1 MCITNMEA
9 TMLNLEAIVGVAAV
23 LPESKQMTSFGL
35 APHKVRDHRELRH
48 VAKARRR
55 FERCRKPSAGRSELA
70 CLKSRGRS
78 RELSSLATSPVVQS
92 FLNVRQSDFSHSFD
106 KSSNRREANLDLCSD
121 CGYSELFLGGNLN

>member
-1 MCITNMEA
+1 
-9 TMLNLEAIVGVAAV
+9 MLNLEAIVGVAAV

-78 RELSSLATSPVVQS
+78 REPSSLATSPVSSPVISQRKA
-92 FLNVRQSDFSHSFD
+92 VRLL
-106 KSSNRREANLDLCSD
+106 ALV
-121 CGYSELFLGGNLN
+121 